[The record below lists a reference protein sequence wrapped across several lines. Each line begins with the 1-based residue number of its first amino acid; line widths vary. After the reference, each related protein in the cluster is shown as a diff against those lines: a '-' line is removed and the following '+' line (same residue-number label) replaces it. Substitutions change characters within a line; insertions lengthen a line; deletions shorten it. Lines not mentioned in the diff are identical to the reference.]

1 VPVASTR
8 ERIWIERPG
17 ARIAVARWGDV
28 KSGLPPVLLVHGT
41 GFVAEVWEDVA
52 RTLASNHVVYAFDR
66 RGHGASHKPAA
77 HQYHF
82 LDFALDTCAVIETL
96 QLADLVGIGHS
107 AGGTDLLLAAKLL
120 PDRFSRLFVIEPT
133 AMDPAAARGRGTL
146 SDDSIAILQHMR
158 RRRAE
163 FPSAAAALQRL
174 RASPAF
180 ADWSEHALW
189 AYVQYGFEHSE
200 DGTVRLLCTPDI
212 EVATL
217 VPIFEAIDQIYAG
230 DERGNP
236 FSWLSEIKCPV
247 RIATTERSAPY
258 HKDMVERAAA
268 LMPTASRWRFD
279 GVGHCV
285 AQETPELLIEALHR
299 FADATA

>member
-1 VPVASTR
+1 M
-8 ERIWIERPG
+8 
-17 ARIAVARWGDV
+17 
-28 KSGLPPVLLVHGT
+28 PPVLLLHGT

-52 RTLASNHVVYAFDR
+52 RTLALNHIVYSFDR

-82 LDFALDTCAVIETL
+82 LDFAQDTCAVIETL
-96 QLADLVGIGHS
+96 QLSGLVGIGHS

-120 PDRFSRLFVIEPT
+120 PDHFSSLFVIEPT
-133 AMDPAAARGRGTL
+133 VMNPAVDTSGRGTL
-146 SDDSIAILQHMR
+146 SDGSIAFIQQIR

-163 FPSAAAALQRL
+163 FPSAAAAFQRL
-174 RASPAF
+174 RTAPSF
-180 ADWSEHALW
+180 ADWSEPALW
-189 AYVQYGFEHSE
+189 AYVQYGFEHLQ

-212 EVATL
+212 EAAML
-217 VPIFEAIDQIYAG
+217 IPICAAIDQTYAG

-247 RIATTERSAPY
+247 RIATAERSAPH
-258 HKDMVERAAA
+258 HKDMVDRAVA
-268 LMPTASRWRFD
+268 LIPTTSRWSFD

-285 AQETPELLIEALHR
+285 PQEAPELLIEALQQ
-299 FADATA
+299 FAGATA